1 MTLIK
6 SYIQAFKEP
15 FKLPV
20 DFNRKKFWK
29 WLGILII
36 FACLRIYPEL
46 YQFPSQTSVD
56 SVYISEIFSYPI
68 PYNRA
73 YLKYV
78 TNLQKYGKSSI
89 YSIDNHNI
97 NANIVT
103 RTYGSNLDVYSQQAY
118 FGLFEEYPKLREK
131 YPWINNFKVKLPIN
145 SQYIWPVYSNYAN
158 RNRDSAYPDSHVDL
172 FERQQ
177 SEVNKVFMS
186 DDFVKYSCMS
196 KTWFGN
202 VVVTTHAPTYDFIG
216 VVSPR
221 SHSLL
226 KCVYKYKSP
235 KISSL
240 NIGSFNWQPVNF
252 QPVKYIYTSN
262 LFYNYMIMPPLK
274 ALALSDSHKQYNQ
287 DQQGQNNDQSDDSD
301 SQDSPRT
308 PEEEEQENPEGYVDD
323 SGNHIPKDFYE
334 DR

>member
-1 MTLIK
+1 MFK

-15 FKLPV
+15 FKLPSHF
-20 DFNRKKFWK
+20 DYKKFYLW
-29 WLGILII
+29 IIALII

-56 SVYISEIFSYPI
+56 SVYINKIFSYPI
-68 PYNRA
+68 PYNKA

-131 YPWINNFKVKLPIN
+131 YPWINNFKVKLPIH
-145 SQYIWPVYSNYAN
+145 SQYIWPVYSNYTN
-158 RNRDSAYPDSHVDL
+158 GNSNSADPDSYVDL

-186 DDFVKYSCMS
+186 DDFAKYSHMS
-196 KTWFGN
+196 KTVLGN
-202 VVVTTHAPTYDFIG
+202 VVITVHTSTYDFIG

-221 SHSLL
+221 SRSLI
-226 KCVYKYKSP
+226 KCIYKCKSP

-240 NIGSFNWQPVNF
+240 DIGSFNWQPVNF

-287 DQQGQNNDQSDDSD
+287 DQQGQNNNQSDDSD
-301 SQDSPRT
+301 LQDSPRT
-308 PEEEEQENPEGYVDD
+308 PEEEERDNPEGYVDN
-323 SGNHIPKDFYE
+323 SGKRIPKDFYE

>member
-56 SVYISEIFSYPI
+56 SVYINKIFSYPI
-68 PYNRA
+68 PYNKT

-97 NANIVT
+97 NANVVT

-118 FGLFEEYPKLREK
+118 FGLFEEYPKLCEK

-145 SQYIWPVYSNYAN
+145 SQYIWPVYSNYTN
-158 RNRDSAYPDSHVDL
+158 RSSNLADSDSYVDL
-172 FERQQ
+172 FQHQQ
-177 SEVNKVFMS
+177 SQINNIFTVNNFA
-186 DDFVKYSCMS
+186 KYSHMS
-196 KTWFGN
+196 KTVLGN
-202 VVVTTHAPTYDFIG
+202 IVITTHAPTYDFIG

-226 KCVYKYKSP
+226 KCVYKCKSP

-240 NIGSFNWQPVNF
+240 NIGSFNWQPADF

-301 SQDSPRT
+301 SHDSPRT

-323 SGNHIPKDFYE
+323 SGKRIPKDFYE

>member
-1 MTLIK
+1 MFK
-6 SYIQAFKEP
+6 SYIYAFREP
-15 FKLPV
+15 FKLPSHF
-20 DFNRKKFWK
+20 DYKKFYLW
-29 WLGILII
+29 IIALII

-46 YQFPSQTSVD
+46 YQFPSQTSVN
-56 SVYISEIFSYPI
+56 SVYINEIFSYLI
-68 PYNRA
+68 PYNKA

-145 SQYIWPVYSNYAN
+145 SQYIWPVYSNYTN
-158 RNRDSAYPDSHVDL
+158 GNSDSVDSDSYVDL

-186 DDFVKYSCMS
+186 DDFAKYSRMS
-196 KTWFGN
+196 KTVLGN
-202 VVVTTHAPTYDFIG
+202 IVITTHAPTYDFIG

-226 KCVYKYKSP
+226 KCIYKYKSP

-240 NIGSFNWQPVNF
+240 NIGSFNWQPANF

-262 LFYNYMIMPPLK
+262 LLYNYMIMPPLK

-287 DQQGQNNDQSDDSD
+287 GQQGQNNDQSGDSD

-308 PEEEEQENPEGYVDD
+308 PEEEERDNPEGYVDD
-323 SGNHIPKDFYE
+323 SGKRIPKDFYE

>member
-20 DFNRKKFWK
+20 DFNRKKFYFWIIA
-29 WLGILII
+29 LVI

-56 SVYISEIFSYPI
+56 SVYISKIFSYPI
-68 PYNRA
+68 SFNKD
-73 YLKYV
+73 YLQYI
-78 TNLQKYGKSSI
+78 TNLRNYGKVSI
-89 YSIDNHNI
+89 YSMDYYNI
-97 NANIVT
+97 NADTVT

-145 SQYIWPVYSNYAN
+145 SQYVRPVQSNHMDVGS
-158 RNRDSAYPDSHVDL
+158 DSADPDSHADL

-177 SEVNKVFMS
+177 SQMNNIFTANDFIKCSRMS
-186 DDFVKYSCMS
+186 R
-196 KTWFGN
+196 TLFGN
-202 VVVTTHAPTYDFIG
+202 VVITAHTSTYDFIG

-221 SHSLL
+221 SRSLI
-226 KCVYKYKSP
+226 KCVYKCRSP

-240 NIGSFNWQPVNF
+240 DIGFFNWQPADF
-252 QPVKYIYTSN
+252 QPIKYVYTSN
-262 LFYNYMIMPPLK
+262 LFYKYMIMPPLK
-274 ALALSDSHKQYNQ
+274 ALSLGGLNEQYRQNEIKEKNQLS
-287 DQQGQNNDQSDDSD
+287 
-301 SQDSPRT
+301 
-308 PEEEEQENPEGYVDD
+308 PEEEDPE
-323 SGNHIPKDFYE
+323 
-334 DR
+334 

>member
-1 MTLIK
+1 MFK
-6 SYIQAFKEP
+6 SYIYAFREP
-15 FKLPV
+15 FKLPSHF
-20 DFNRKKFWK
+20 DYKKFYLWIIA
-29 WLGILII
+29 LVI

-56 SVYISEIFSYPI
+56 SVYINEIFSYPI
-68 PYNRA
+68 PYNKA

-78 TNLQKYGKSSI
+78 TNLQQYGKLSI

-97 NANIVT
+97 NANVVT
-103 RTYGSNLDVYSQQAY
+103 RTYGLNLDVYSQQAY

-158 RNRDSAYPDSHVDL
+158 RSSNSADSDSYVDL

-177 SEVNKVFMS
+177 SQINNIFTA
-186 DDFVKYSCMS
+186 DDFVKYSRMS

-216 VVSPR
+216 IVSPR

-226 KCVYKYKSP
+226 KCVYKCKSP

-240 NIGSFNWQPVNF
+240 NIGSFNWQPADF
-252 QPVKYIYTSN
+252 QPVTYIYTSN

-287 DQQGQNNDQSDDSD
+287 GQQGQNNDQSDD

-308 PEEEEQENPEGYVDD
+308 PEEEERDNPEGYVDD
-323 SGNHIPKDFYE
+323 SGKHIPKYFYG